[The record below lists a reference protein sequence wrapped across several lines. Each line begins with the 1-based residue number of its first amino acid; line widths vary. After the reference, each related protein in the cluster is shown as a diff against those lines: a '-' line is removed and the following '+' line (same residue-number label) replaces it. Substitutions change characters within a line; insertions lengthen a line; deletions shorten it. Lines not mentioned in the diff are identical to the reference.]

1 VGPTCQTPLSAP
13 GPPGS
18 ALLSRGCHVPR
29 RARALNVLSGPRAG
43 VPTAPRRSDWSRSD
57 RLSEPPRPVPTAP
70 PPLSEATP
78 PSMSEARHCPA
89 VPTVVRFVHGERRP
103 SPPLVVFRPWSVELT
118 SPSLL
123 PIAGPLPTTIAP
135 PHRKNTGAEPVFSPS
150 PSTRSSGELFSPSPC
165 PTGSLTV
172 VGARPSPFA
181 PPPSLCTWAEH
192 GFGPVAADLNFL
204 FFEYIQFLVNS
215 KICVGFI

>member
-1 VGPTCQTPLSAP
+1 MCCRDRAP
-13 GPPGS
+13 
-18 ALLSRGCHVPR
+18 ASRQR
-29 RARALNVLSGPRAG
+29 RAVLTGR
-43 VPTAPRRSDWSRSD
+43 VPTGCPN
-57 RLSEPPRPVPTAP
+57 RLASPRPVPTAP

-181 PPPSLCTWAEH
+181 PPPSLCTWAE
-192 GFGPVAADLNFL
+192 PAP
-204 FFEYIQFLVNS
+204 
-215 KICVGFI
+215 